1 MNWRLRAHLAF
12 TDGSGMAAWAESQL
26 AVRLTHDHDPNRQQ
40 ANEEAS
46 HITRTGDTLVTD
58 LFLATEAL
66 AVDTFNTLTAGS
78 VTAWVKPDGDPLD
91 GGPVSFVDAHE
102 CGHGDPPQ
110 PCPAPTYVWAKA
122 GS

>member
-1 MNWRLRAHLAF
+1 MTWRLRAHLAF
-12 TDGSGMAAWAESQL
+12 TDGSGMAAWAEAQL

-46 HITRTGDTLVTD
+46 HITVVGETLTTD

-66 AVDTFNTLTAGS
+66 AVDTFNTLTAAS

-91 GGPVSFVDAHE
+91 GPVSFVDAHE
-102 CGHGDPPQ
+102 CGHGDPPT
-110 PCPAPTYVWAKA
+110 PCPTPTYVWTQA